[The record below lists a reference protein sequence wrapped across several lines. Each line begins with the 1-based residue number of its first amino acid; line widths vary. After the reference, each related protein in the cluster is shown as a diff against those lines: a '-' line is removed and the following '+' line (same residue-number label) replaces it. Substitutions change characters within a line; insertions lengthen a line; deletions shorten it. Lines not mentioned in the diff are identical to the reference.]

1 MEESRVVDPRLFWE
15 HTERTGEVICQI
27 CCESKPKDQMEPVV
41 DNPGVVWDVC
51 KVCVSLEKVKL

>member
-1 MEESRVVDPRLFWE
+1 VVDPRLFWE
-15 HTERTGEVICQI
+15 HTKRTGEVICQI

-41 DNPGVVWDVC
+41 DKSGVVWDVC